1 MQEILE
7 SLGNL
12 GLLVIGL
19 AMLVVGEALVRR
31 YLPLVQADRQ
41 LRLIET
47 VVDSLAWAAKQQGWN
62 HEDKRQFVLEQA
74 ARLLAERGIRVSQ
87 TELEVA
93 LERAFYYLHLFDQ
106 NQPEDRHADQPGD

>member
-19 AMLVVGEALVRR
+19 ALLVVGEALVRR
-31 YLPLVQADRQ
+31 YLPLVQADQQ

-47 VVDSLAWAAKQQGWN
+47 VVDSLVWAAEQQGWQP
-62 HEDKRQFVLEQA
+62 EVKRQFVLEQA
-74 ARLLAERGIRVSQ
+74 ARLLAERGIPVSQ

-93 LERAFYYLHLFDQ
+93 LERAVYYLHLFDK
-106 NQPEDRHADQPGD
+106 DQPGDRHAG